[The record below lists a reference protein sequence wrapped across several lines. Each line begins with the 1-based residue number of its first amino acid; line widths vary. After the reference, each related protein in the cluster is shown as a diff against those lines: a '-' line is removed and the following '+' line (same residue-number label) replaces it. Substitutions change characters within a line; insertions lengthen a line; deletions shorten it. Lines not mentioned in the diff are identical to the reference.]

1 MVSIGDGVHNRNRFI
16 PIIKKED
23 EIDKTVGIVL
33 EKKVGDKVYTG
44 DVIAYIHAN
53 DKEKANEAVERIK
66 KIYKIEN
73 KIPEIKKPIIKI
85 I

>member
-1 MVSIGDGVHNRNRFI
+1 M
-16 PIIKKED
+16 
-23 EIDKTVGIVL
+23 L
-33 EKKVGDKVYTG
+33 EKKAGDKVYTG